1 MRNESIRYLIVP
13 GWQGSPEDHWQSHWQ
28 NSLPNSAR
36 VEQADW
42 LTPRREDWVGGA
54 GRGHCRRQ
62 HARHPDRPQPWL
74 HYRRAL
80 GGYRRRCSFCVRYV
94 APCWSRRRT
103 SSARPARRRC
113 AILRRFQPI
122 CCRFP
127 ARSSALTTTAAVSA
141 PRALEL
147 ARNWGAE
154 AGILAG
160 AGHINVKS
168 GSSALGAG
176 FCLSLSSAKPHG
188 TPRPASR
195 LNLLFLSTPPSSGGF
210 GRESAMSF

>member
-36 VEQADW
+36 VEQDDW
-42 LTPRREDWVGGA
+42 LTPRREDWVAALAEAIAADSTPVILIAHSLGCVTVAHWAATAPVQYSAA
-54 GRGHCRRQ
+54 GTRRVAGCACRRR
-62 HARHPDRPQPWL
+62 ASGLRPGAAQL
-74 HYRRAL
+74 RADPQRPL
-80 GGYRRRCSFCVRYV
+80 LPFPSQVV
-94 APCWSRRRT
+94 
-103 SSARPARRRC
+103 SSDND
-113 AILRRFQPI
+113 
-122 CCRFP
+122 
-127 ARSSALTTTAAVSA
+127 AAVSA

-168 GSSALGAG
+168 GHQRWEQG
-176 FCLSLSSAKPHG
+176 FAYLY
-188 TPRPASR
+188 R
-195 LNLLFLSTPPSSGGF
+195 LQN
-210 GRESAMSF
+210 RMEQHARRRA